1 MTRVLIGMAAAWCVA
16 LSPAWANSSEPRV
29 SASRE
34 ADRAVITL
42 RAGDLTVT
50 QTITRS
56 AVDVRLVRPEDAIRF
71 SGDLDGRVVVE
82 RGDRRRAFSMRSALP
97 EDQVALNAI
106 VGESAAFEA
115 FDTLMRSEWART
127 AQMAGLFTPTRE
139 WIRALQGVDVSVAQM
154 AAAASMPQASIV
166 PARQRL
172 SPSQCWDTYSYDV
185 VKFTYDL
192 QACLASVS
200 ANWWN
205 PLHTAWCAYEYNLK
219 SSLAGIWLLDC
230 YGVPI

>member
-1 MTRVLIGMAAAWCVA
+1 MAAAWFVA
-16 LSPAWANSSEPRV
+16 LSPAWANSSEPLV
-29 SASRE
+29 STMRE

-50 QTITRS
+50 QTITRT
-56 AVDVRLVRPEDAIRF
+56 AVDVRFVQGRDAIRF

-82 RGDRRRAFSMRSALP
+82 RGDQRRAFALRTASP
-97 EDQVALNAI
+97 EDQIAINAI
-106 VGESAAFEA
+106 AAESAAFAA
-115 FDTLMRSEWART
+115 FDALMQSDWART
-127 AQMAGLFTPTRE
+127 AEMAALFTPTRE
-139 WIRALQGVDVSVAQM
+139 WIRALQGANATVAEM

-172 SPSQCWDTYSYDV
+172 SPSQCWDTYSRDV

-192 QACLASVS
+192 QSCLASLS

-219 SSLAGIWLLDC
+219 SSLASIWLLDC